1 MRRMPLATL
10 PRLVVLTVCLAAC
23 AGAPKLSDDARLVFR
38 VEGLVASLARAY
50 QEKAAQDLFAGMAPT
65 LRDRETLRKTVEE
78 VFARYDQIELTLSVD
93 RVHLEGKT
101 VTVFLHWD
109 GRWRQS
115 AHEPIIRQ
123 GTARFL
129 VEDGEPPL
137 LTDVVG
143 ENPFVPTP
151 DVGSP
156 S

>member
-1 MRRMPLATL
+1 MRRMPLTSL
-10 PRLVVLTVCLAAC
+10 PRLLVVTACLAAC
-23 AGAPKLSDDARLVFR
+23 AGAPKLSDDARSVFR
-38 VEGLVASLARAY
+38 VQGLVASLARAY
-50 QEKAAQDLFAGMAPT
+50 QDKAAQDLFAGMAPA
-65 LRDRETLRKTVEE
+65 LRDRETFRKTVEDA
-78 VFARYDQIELTLSVD
+78 FARYDHIELTLSVD

-115 AHEPIIRQ
+115 AREPIIRQ

-129 VEDGEPPL
+129 VEDGASPL

-143 ENPFVPTP
+143 ENPFAPIP
-151 DVGSP
+151 DGGSL

>member
-1 MRRMPLATL
+1 MRRMPFASLSRL
-10 PRLVVLTVCLAAC
+10 LVLVVSLAAC
-23 AGAPKLSDDARLVFR
+23 AGAPKLSDDARSVLR
-38 VEGLVASLARAY
+38 VEGLLASLTRAY
-50 QEKAAQDLFAGMAPT
+50 QAKAAPDFFAGMAPT
-65 LRDRETLRKTVEE
+65 LRDREALRKAV
-78 VFARYDQIELTLSVD
+78 VDAFARYDHIELTLSVD
-93 RVHLEGKT
+93 RVHLEGKI

-129 VEDGEPPL
+129 VEDGESPL

-143 ENPFVPTP
+143 ENPFVPIP